1 MKRFF
6 IATLLLLATQLCQAA
21 EAELVPNAA
30 ARQSFI
36 NHLARLVGNNYVFVD
51 IAKQISSHLKN
62 QQALGYFDQFH
73 SKQDFAKALTA
84 QLRSINGDLHL
95 NVKALA
101 SDGEDESVEAF
112 FNELLTNDQ
121 RNRRQFH
128 GFNDVQNL
136 DNGVGYLSLS
146 YFRTSAIELAD
157 NYMKLLETADAII
170 IDLRDNKG
178 GTGEMVDYLAR
189 HFFDKTFHTSNTIGR
204 NGKPSK
210 NWLNPQVNG
219 INRPDVPLFI
229 LVNNRTASGA
239 EGLSYLMQNTQ
250 RATIIG
256 ETTIGAAHSGGTWYF
271 DGFSVFV
278 ANEAHISAI
287 TGKDWEGTGVIPD
300 IKTTDDKSY
309 AAALELATV
318 AAAEF
323 RHNKQKAVKTQFAE
337 LQTLLKKQPEARRI
351 HQIISQLSAKKLLN
365 EAAINT
371 LGYNYV
377 NHKNTQAAEQVFK
390 SNTLLFAQSANAF
403 DSYGEV
409 LEINGKLAESV
420 ANYQQSV
427 DLAQAQNSGN
437 LKLHQMSL
445 ARVKAKLSKQ

>member
-6 IATLLLLATQLCQAA
+6 VTTLLLLVTQLCQAA
-21 EAELVPNAA
+21 DANLVPNAT
-30 ARQSFI
+30 ARQTFI
-36 NHLARLVGNNYVFVD
+36 NHLVRLVGNNYVFVD
-51 IAKQISSHLKN
+51 IAKQIASHVKN
-62 QQALGYFDQFH
+62 QQDLGYFDQFH

-101 SDGEDESVEAF
+101 SDGEDETAEAF
-112 FNELLTNDQ
+112 FNELLDNNQ
-121 RNRRQFH
+121 RNRRQFY
-128 GFNDVQNL
+128 GFNGVQNL

-146 YFRTSAIELAD
+146 YFRTPAIKLAD
-157 NYMKLLETADAII
+157 NYMLLLENADAII

-178 GTGEMVDYLAR
+178 GTGEMVNYLTR
-189 HFFDKTFHTSNTIGR
+189 HFFDKTFHTSSTIGR
-204 NGKPSK
+204 DGKPTE
-210 NWLNPQVNG
+210 NWLNTQVNG

-229 LVNNRTASGA
+229 LVNNLTASGGEA
-239 EGLSYLMQNTQ
+239 LSYLMQNTK

-278 ANEAHISAI
+278 ANETHISAI
-287 TGKDWEGTGVIPD
+287 TGKDWEGSGVIPD
-300 IKTTDDKSY
+300 IKTTDRKSFD
-309 AAALELATV
+309 AALELAKV

-323 RHNKQKAVKTQFAE
+323 RDNKQKAVKAQFSE
-337 LQTLLKKQPEARRI
+337 LQKLLKKQADTTRI

-365 EAAINT
+365 EDAINT
-371 LGYNYV
+371 LGYTYV

-403 DSYGEV
+403 DS
-409 LEINGKLAESV
+409 
-420 ANYQQSV
+420 
-427 DLAQAQNSGN
+427 
-437 LKLHQMSL
+437 
-445 ARVKAKLSKQ
+445 